1 MNTEINN
8 TTDKPNTTKLFKIAY
23 YCLIFLFTTEL
34 INYIMSYLNFLER
47 IPKINVNSIIE
58 SKAEFS
64 TNALITGFVTILIA
78 PILEE
83 LAFRYSV
90 NGKLNNLYLK
100 IYSFVALMFGFIVV
114 TLPFT
119 KLFDYKK
126 LTNDIFKNYNYLS
139 FLNFR
144 NYTFLVENIIPIAI
158 FLLIALFL
166 IITRFNPTNILIK
179 VNSVINQYP
188 IIFFIITSIIWIRLH
203 FIDTAFKANSW
214 VDILFLLN
222 LIVVCY
228 IFCLYSKL
236 VSIKASIFIHM
247 IHNTF
252 ITLASL
258 LFTFDSFKYIYSIFL
273 TLFILVTIIL
283 LRKEMIKYK
292 AGNTI
297 EILIKINHP
306 KK

>member
-8 TTDKPNTTKLFKIAY
+8 STDKPDTTKLFKIAY

-34 INYIMSYLNFLER
+34 INYIMSYLNFLEK

-58 SKAEFS
+58 SKTEFN
-64 TNALITGFVTILIA
+64 TNAVITGFVTVLIA

-90 NGKLNNLYLK
+90 NGKLNNIYLK
-100 IYSFVALMFGFIVV
+100 IYSFVALIFGFIVV

-139 FLNFR
+139 FLDFR
-144 NYTFLVENIIPIAI
+144 NYTFLVENIIPIAMFVI
-158 FLLIALFL
+158 VALFL
-166 IITRFNPTNILIK
+166 IITRFNPSNILIK

-188 IIFFIITSIIWIRLH
+188 IIFFIFTSIIWIRLH
-203 FIDTAFKANSW
+203 FIDIPFKANSW
-214 VDILFLLN
+214 ADILFLLN

-273 TLFILVTIIL
+273 TLFILVTTYL
-283 LRKEMIKYK
+283 LRKEMLKYK
-292 AGNTI
+292 AGTSI
-297 EILIKINHP
+297 EI
-306 KK
+306 

>member
-8 TTDKPNTTKLFKIAY
+8 SIDQPKTNKLFKIAY

-34 INYIMSYLNFLER
+34 INYAMSYLNFLEKL
-47 IPKINVNSIIE
+47 PKVNVSSIIE
-58 SKAEFS
+58 SKSEFN
-64 TNALITGFVTILIA
+64 TNALITGFVTIFFA

-100 IYSFVALMFGFIVV
+100 IYSFIALIFGFIVV

-119 KLFDYKK
+119 KLFDYNK
-126 LTNDIFKNYNYLS
+126 LTNNIFNNYNYLNS
-139 FLNFR
+139 LNFR

-158 FLLIALFL
+158 FVLIALIL
-166 IITRFNPTNILIK
+166 IITRFNPTNI
-179 VNSVINQYP
+179 VNRVNNLINQYQ
-188 IIFFIITSIIWIRLH
+188 IFFFIFTSVIWIRLH
-203 FIDTAFKANSW
+203 FIDMPFKANSW
-214 VDILFLLN
+214 VDILFMIN

-228 IFCLYSKL
+228 VFCLYSTL

-258 LFTFDSFKYIYSIFL
+258 LFTYDSFKYIYSIFL
-273 TLFILVTIIL
+273 TLLIIMNIYF
-283 LRKEMIKYK
+283 LRKEMIKYQN
-292 AGNTI
+292 AT
-297 EILIKINHP
+297 LVDV
-306 KK
+306 